1 VIMAQTAC
9 EIATDDLVTA
19 LLRLRRLPA
28 DLESWITARIERA
41 ATLRSNVLYNLYVA
55 LSGDDLKQGQPALWD
70 AYERHIALRNA
81 IVHKAKTHASK
92 QQATDGC
99 NMTEALIHHFETV
112 RARVIGTPMIAAID
126 ARKSQRAEHSSVR
139 SQLIEAAFA
148 AHRHP
153 FCRAVKVQPES
164 VAVVIVEF
172 VFDVG
177 GADLATASVAHRA
190 GPTTHPQLDWGISRQ
205 ASIGELTADHFPKLL
220 TVHDQASVGSE
231 QLHTTVLTTGRGTAT
246 GEQ

>member
-1 VIMAQTAC
+1 MRGYIAAATSQLYQRGPAFLLLPYHYDVLAIARQFLDADKDDVAVIMAQTAC

-112 RARVIGTPMIAAID
+112 RARVIGTNP
-126 ARKSQRAEHSSVR
+126 
-139 SQLIEAAFA
+139 
-148 AHRHP
+148 
-153 FCRAVKVQPES
+153 
-164 VAVVIVEF
+164 
-172 VFDVG
+172 
-177 GADLATASVAHRA
+177 
-190 GPTTHPQLDWGISRQ
+190 
-205 ASIGELTADHFPKLL
+205 
-220 TVHDQASVGSE
+220 
-231 QLHTTVLTTGRGTAT
+231 
-246 GEQ
+246 